1 MTNDQ
6 RAPAESTGV
15 GRSSLVVGRPSSV
28 VRRHSN
34 LWGILAAVSLVLFL
48 GSIDGSIVNVALPT
62 LTEKLAVDFALV
74 RWVVLAY
81 LLSLTVLMVGAG
93 RLADMIGKQIVF
105 RAGLALFLIGSV
117 LCGLAPGIYWL
128 IGFRAFQ
135 AMGAAMMLAVGVPI
149 ITETWPP
156 ARRGM
161 AIGIASGFLSIG
173 IVVGPI
179 MGATLLKWL
188 SWRWIFFV
196 NLPFGLIAIV
206 LVWRYIPPLRP
217 AESHGGFDWAGAVT
231 LGIALLSLSV
241 GLTLGETGNFLAFHT
256 LLLLLVSLFAALLFL
271 LIEARVRFPMMD
283 LSLFR
288 SSEFSLNL
296 FSSWIVFTTLAGVVL
311 MLPFYLQFALRLDVL
326 GMGLLMA
333 VVPIAIGALQPMAGA
348 LSDRIGARPLI
359 VLGLAMLTVG
369 YLTMSTL
376 RAGGTPLGFI
386 VRLLPVAVGV
396 AAFYSPNN
404 SAIMGAAPRTRLG
417 VAGGIVSMVRTLGQV
432 IGVALLGAFFNGRL
446 QQYGG
451 RGSDL
456 ASAPPTVIVLALRD
470 QFWIVAV
477 VMAIGLAV
485 TLWVW
490 RGGIMENNPTQRR

>member
-1 MTNDQ
+1 MTDEQRPTTNDQ
-6 RAPAESTGV
+6 RFSAATGAV
-15 GRSSLVVGRPSSV
+15 RSSSQ
-28 VRRHSN
+28 
-34 LWGILAAVSLVLFL
+34 WGVLAAVSLVLFL

-62 LTEKLAVDFALV
+62 LTEELAVDFAIV

-93 RLADMIGKQIVF
+93 RLADMIGKKIIF
-105 RAGLALFLIGSV
+105 SAGLTLFLIGSV

-135 AMGAAMMLAVGVPI
+135 AVGAAMMLAVGVPI
-149 ITETWPP
+149 ITETWP
-156 ARRGM
+156 ASRRGM

-188 SWRWIFFV
+188 NWRWIFFV
-196 NLPFGLIAIV
+196 NLPFGLVAAG
-206 LVWRYIPPLRP
+206 LVWRYVPPLRP
-217 AESHGGFDWAGAVT
+217 AETHGGFDWAGAVS
-231 LGIALLSLSV
+231 LGIALISLAV
-241 GLTLGETGNFLAFHT
+241 GLTLGETGSFLAPAPLGLF
-256 LLLLLVSLFAALLFL
+256 LVSLLAALLFL
-271 LIEARVRFPMMD
+271 LIEVRVRHPMVD
-283 LSLFR
+283 LSLFQ

-359 VLGLAMLTVG
+359 VLGLAMLVVG

-376 RAGGTPLGFI
+376 RADGSSLGFI

-404 SAIMGAAPRTRLG
+404 SAIMGAAPRARLG
-417 VAGGIVSMVRTLGQV
+417 VSGGIVSMVRTLGQV
-432 IGVALLGAFFNGRL
+432 IGVSLLGAFFNGRL

-456 ASAPPTVIVLALRD
+456 ASAPPDAIVFALRD
-470 QFWIVAV
+470 QFWMVAV

-490 RGGIMENNPTQRR
+490 RGGIMETHLTRRRRG

>member
-1 MTNDQ
+1 
-6 RAPAESTGV
+6 
-15 GRSSLVVGRPSSV
+15 LVH
-28 VRRHSN
+28 RHSN

-48 GSIDGSIVNVALPT
+48 GSIDGSVVNVALPT

-81 LLSLTVLMVGAG
+81 VLSLTVLMVGAG
-93 RLADMIGKQIVF
+93 RLADMLGKRLVF
-105 RAGLALFLIGSV
+105 ATGLTLFLLGSV

-156 ARRGM
+156 ARRGL

-179 MGATLLKWL
+179 LGATLLNWL

-196 NLPFGLIAIV
+196 NLPFGLAAAWLI
-206 LVWRYIPPLRP
+206 WRYVPPLRP
-217 AESHGGFDWAGAVT
+217 AESHGGFDWMGAVA
-231 LGIALLSLSV
+231 LGVALLSLSV
-241 GLTLGETGNFLAFHT
+241 GLTLGETGSFLASAPLSLF
-256 LLLLLVSLFAALLFL
+256 LVSLLAALLFI
-271 LIEARVRFPMMD
+271 LIEARVRHPMVD

-311 MLPFYLQFALRLDVL
+311 MLPFYLQFALRLDVM

-333 VVPIAIGALQPMAGA
+333 VVPIAIGAIQPIAGA
-348 LSDRIGARPLI
+348 VSDRIGARPLI
-359 VLGLAMLTVG
+359 VLGLAMLVVG
-369 YLTMSTL
+369 YLAMSTL
-376 RAGGTPLGFI
+376 RADGTPWGFI

-446 QQYGG
+446 QQHGG

-456 ASAPPTVIVLALRD
+456 ASAPPDAIVLALRD
-470 QFWIVAV
+470 QFWMVAV
-477 VMAIGLAV
+477 IMAMGLGV

-490 RGGIMENNPTQRR
+490 RGGILEKNLTRSREDAE